1 MDGRRYRLVPMADD
15 RPHRPERLQ
24 TADGVDLS
32 ASWSGPEDP
41 VAVAVLTHPHP
52 LYGGDMH
59 NIVPASLAR
68 TLPDHGIAT
77 VRFDFR
83 GAGSSSGTHGGGTD
97 ETADVRAAVAAA
109 EAAHPGV
116 PLVGIGYSF
125 GADVLLAVD
134 DPRFTA
140 VVAVAP
146 PLAVLSIEEMRAAR
160 GAAPTLVLAAQHD
173 QFRDAADAEAVVS
186 DWPDTTFQ
194 VLAGADHFM
203 AGMTGQ
209 IAERTLAFLRPL
221 LAAR

>member
-1 MDGRRYRLVPMADD
+1 MTGD

-24 TADGVDLS
+24 TSDGVDLS
-32 ASWSGPEDP
+32 AAWSGPGDP

-77 VRFDFR
+77 LRFDFR
-83 GAGSSSGTHGGGTD
+83 GAGSSSGTHGGGT
-97 ETADVRAAVAAA
+97 EEVADVRAAVAAA
-109 EAAHPGV
+109 AEAHPGIPV
-116 PLVGIGYSF
+116 VGIGYSF

-134 DPRFTA
+134 DPRLAA

-146 PLAVLSIEEMRAAR
+146 PLAVLSTDELRAAR
-160 GAAPTLVLAAQHD
+160 GTAPTLVLAAQHD
-173 QFRDAADAEAVVS
+173 QFRDAEDAEAMIS
-186 DWPDTTFQ
+186 DWPDTRFH

-203 AGMTGQ
+203 AGMTDQ
-209 IAERTLAFLRPL
+209 IAERALGFLRPL
-221 LAAR
+221 IAPAP